1 MAIRR
6 TREQKQRAI
15 ERRNETFSFTPS
27 RDISDT
33 SDVQLTPRAS
43 AVADKVRTTSVFD
56 SGLTKHRELTTSYL
70 KQDLGRIVLTTL
82 ALFVVLVGI
91 WYGTRY
97 NGLSW
102 F

>member
-15 ERRNETFSFTPS
+15 ERRNESFSYMPQ
-27 RDISDT
+27 RDAQPLSDAQPIPK
-33 SDVQLTPRAS
+33 SPVGIE
-43 AVADKVRTTSVFD
+43 KVKTTSVFD
-56 SGLTKHRELTTSYL
+56 AGLTKHRELTTTYL
-70 KQDLGRIVLTTL
+70 KQDVGRIVLTTL

>member
-15 ERRNETFSFTPS
+15 ERRAQEYAYVSELQEKS
-27 RDISDT
+27 SGAKSEAD
-33 SDVQLTPRAS
+33 AS
-43 AVADKVRTTSVFD
+43 VVLKKSPPLSVFD
-56 SGLTKHRELTTSYL
+56 SGLTKHRQRTAAYL
-70 KQDLGRIVLTTL
+70 AHDIRRILITTL
-82 ALFVVLVGI
+82 LLAIVLVGI

-97 NGLSW
+97 NDVLL